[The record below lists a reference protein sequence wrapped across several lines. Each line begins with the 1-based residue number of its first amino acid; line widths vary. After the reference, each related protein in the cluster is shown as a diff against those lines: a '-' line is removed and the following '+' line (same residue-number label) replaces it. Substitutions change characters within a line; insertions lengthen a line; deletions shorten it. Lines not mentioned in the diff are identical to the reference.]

1 MSPDRTNWATV
12 AFGLSLAWFAAFQ
25 MFKLPPVLPLL
36 LEAYGYDLI
45 LAGGFM
51 SIYAVAG
58 LLLSFGFGRR
68 IARGGWH
75 RPLLGGLAVL
85 ACGNLLG
92 LIWPQSGWVMLA
104 ARALEGIGFTVL
116 AIIGPTLANRQA
128 APRDLPLVIGA
139 TAAWIPIG
147 QMAAVLLAPAA
158 LALQGWQSLWVA
170 GLLGCLL
177 FAAWGARIPQESERQ
192 EAGAR
197 AAEPAK
203 GRRRSLR
210 VLVLTAALFCLW
222 SGQFFAFM
230 TWLPEYLVVEHGL
243 GLGAALAG
251 YSLPVGLLILFNLL
265 TGVMLRAGVSLALL
279 LIGSLA
285 LQVGV
290 WWASGLGL
298 AGWSGIAG
306 LVIFGVG
313 AGITPACLFAMPS
326 RAVGQG
332 RAAATAFG
340 IIMTGR
346 NVGVL
351 IGPVLL
357 AQILELGG
365 AWDLAAPVF
374 GTVTA
379 LALAIGV
386 VLAFEFAAERR
397 TG

>member
-1 MSPDRTNWATV
+1 
-12 AFGLSLAWFAAFQ
+12 
-25 MFKLPPVLPLL
+25 
-36 LEAYGYDLI
+36 
-45 LAGGFM
+45 
-51 SIYAVAG
+51 
-58 LLLSFGFGRR
+58 
-68 IARGGWH
+68 
-75 RPLLGGLAVL
+75 
-85 ACGNLLG
+85 
-92 LIWPQSGWVMLA
+92 
-104 ARALEGIGFTVL
+104 
-116 AIIGPTLANRQA
+116 
-128 APRDLPLVIGA
+128 
-139 TAAWIPIG
+139 
-147 QMAAVLLAPAA
+147 

-298 AGWSGIAG
+298 AGWSGVAG
-306 LVIFGVG
+306 LVVFGVG

-332 RAAATAFG
+332 RAAAAAFG

-357 AQILELGG
+357 AQILQLGG

-397 TG
+397 IG

>member
-75 RPLLGGLAVL
+75 RPLLGGLAIL

-92 LIWPQSGWVMLA
+92 LIWPQSGWVMLV

-128 APRDLPLVIGA
+128 APSDLPLVIGA

-158 LALQGWQSLWVA
+158 LALQGWQSLWAV

-177 FAAWGARIPQESERQ
+177 FAAWSARLPREAELQETSAQ
-192 EAGAR
+192 
-197 AAEPAK
+197 AAEPSK

-210 VLVLTAALFCLW
+210 VLLLTAALFCLW
-222 SGQFFAFM
+222 SGQYFAFM
-230 TWLPEYLVVEHGL
+230 TWLPEYLVAEHGL

-285 LQVGV
+285 LQVAV
-290 WWASGLGL
+290 WWASGFGL
-298 AGWSGIAG
+298 EGWSGVAG
-306 LVIFGVG
+306 LVVFGVG

-332 RAAATAFG
+332 RAAAAFG

-357 AQILELGG
+357 AQILQLGG

-386 VLAFEFAAERR
+386 VLAVEFAAER
-397 TG
+397 